1 MRNVTALLVIL
12 IFMFVGGIP
21 CFAGEQVSKAEL
33 EQLLR
38 VTKELRQRVEQL
50 ERKIQQ
56 YEAKEQQLE
65 AKQQELEKAKEEV
78 SGLKKALGNLE
89 FAADITMVAQGTIN
103 NDDNAKK
110 AGKEGKDKMD
120 AAWSMDFD
128 ITSKIGENGTG
139 FLKLEAG
146 QGDGVNDEVDAIS
159 GINDDAPETED
170 PTVEVTEAWYEHAF
184 TSVPLVA
191 TIGKVDLTSYFDAN
205 EVANDETIQFLSSGF
220 VNNMAIEFP
229 DDNGLG
235 ARITYSPT
243 ELVDISVGWGE
254 ADANFEDIVDDGFG
268 IFEVGLKPNLLGK
281 SGNYRVYA
289 WVNGYNHF
297 DTGDLKDVASG
308 TETLNDVDDNE
319 NNWGVGFS
327 FDQNVCKD
335 VTLFL
340 RGGIMDDDVVRY
352 DEESGEVD
360 SPPMEGAISGGFQV
374 GGSYWGRDNDRFA
387 VAFGTVFLD
396 DELEGLYGLPND
408 IADEHH
414 LELYYTLSLFEGGL
428 EFSPDLQVI
437 WNAGGDNDADTVA
450 VGGVRMQVNF

>member
-1 MRNVTALLVIL
+1 MMRNVLILVLIL
-12 IFMFVGGIP
+12 IFAFVGTLP
-21 CFAGEQVSKAEL
+21 CFGGEQVDKAEL
-33 EQLLR
+33 QELLR
-38 VTKELRQRVEQL
+38 VTKELRNRVEQL
-50 ERKIQQ
+50 EKKLQA
-56 YEAKEQQLE
+56 YETREKQLE
-65 AKQQELEKAKEEV
+65 AKQQELEKAREEV

-89 FAADITMVAQGTIN
+89 FAADITMVAQGTVN
-103 NDDNAKK
+103 NDDNAKR
-110 AGKEGKDKMD
+110 AGLEGKDKLD

-128 ITSKIGENGTG
+128 ITSKIGEKGTA
-139 FLKLEAG
+139 FMKMEAG
-146 QGDGVNDEVDAIS
+146 QGDSVNDEVRAIS
-159 GINDDAPETED
+159 GVDDDATGSSHA
-170 PTVEVTEAWYEHAF
+170 TVEVTEAWYEHACS
-184 TSVPLVA
+184 SVPLVA
-191 TIGKVDLTSYFDAN
+191 TLGKVDLTNYFDAN

-235 ARITYSPT
+235 ARITYSPGK
-243 ELVDISVGWGE
+243 LVDLSVGWGE

-268 IFEVGLKPNLLGK
+268 IFEVDLKPTLSGK
-281 SGNYRVYA
+281 AGNYRFYA
-289 WVNGYNHF
+289 WINGYNHF
-297 DTGDLKDVASG
+297 DAGDLKDVAEG
-308 TETLNDVDDNE
+308 TRTLGDVDDNE

-327 FDQNVCKD
+327 FDQSICRD

-352 DEESGEVD
+352 DGTSVE
-360 SPPMEGAISGGFQV
+360 SPPMKGALSGGFRV
-374 GGSYWGRDNDRFA
+374 GGSYWGRSDDRFA

-396 DELEGLYGLPND
+396 DDLEGLYGLPDD

-437 WNAGGDNDADTVA
+437 WNPGGDNDSDTVT